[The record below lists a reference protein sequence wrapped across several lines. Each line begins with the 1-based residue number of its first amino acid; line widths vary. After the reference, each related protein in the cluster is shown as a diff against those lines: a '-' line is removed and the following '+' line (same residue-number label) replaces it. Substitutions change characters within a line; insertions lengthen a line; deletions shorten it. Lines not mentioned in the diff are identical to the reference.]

1 MQEMYIKCQVPSA
14 RVGLQ
19 VESFIWSLWETGLSC
34 GCVTMMTR
42 HDDDVS
48 LWQRYSGSHNKSTT
62 KSYYN
67 IRDNSNNHEDKKK
80 EKKTGKK
87 TVKKTVNKK
96 EKNNDEHK
104 LNKNR
109 MIFL

>member
-1 MQEMYIKCQVPSA
+1 MSGADCEGWSTG
-14 RVGLQ
+14 REFHL
-19 VESFIWSLWETGLSC
+19 ESMGERSTVWA
-34 GCVTMMTR
+34 R